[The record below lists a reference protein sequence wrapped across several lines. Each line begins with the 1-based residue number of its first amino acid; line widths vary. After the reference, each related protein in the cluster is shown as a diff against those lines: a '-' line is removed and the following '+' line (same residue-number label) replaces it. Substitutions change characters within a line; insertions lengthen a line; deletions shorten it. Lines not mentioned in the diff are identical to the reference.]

1 MGTLGH
7 DLEGGMLA
15 PPASRER
22 AVGREHHQLTAG
34 QQHWRGE
41 GEMQA
46 LTIAERDPHDVP
58 ICGEDR
64 GRA

>member
-1 MGTLGH
+1 MTWR
-7 DLEGGMLA
+7 EGCWPLQL
-15 PPASRER
+15 PER